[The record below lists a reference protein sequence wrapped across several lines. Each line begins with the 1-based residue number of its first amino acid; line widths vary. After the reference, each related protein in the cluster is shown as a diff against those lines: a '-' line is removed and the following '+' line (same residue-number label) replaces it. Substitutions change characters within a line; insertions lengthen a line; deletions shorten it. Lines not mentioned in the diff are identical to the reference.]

1 MNRNMLSAILCA
13 AAALC
18 SISTARATVLV
29 YEGFHPEDYNNVA
42 AGGNVTAS
50 DCTLTGTNT
59 TGVTY
64 GSTAANKWNGMG
76 GTQIKVYG
84 ENYGLALPSVM
95 TGAGFTAHGGSI
107 GTNPEGN
114 DSQLRAMRH
123 ALASEVL
130 KVSEGKLYVRMLL
143 NIDSKAAGKLSF
155 NDALSDASGGY
166 YGFGLCT
173 DPSSNNYNLLIK
185 TKAALAFVIW
195 KNKFGQ
201 CNISFTHTT
210 AGGTTA
216 TSYPILIG
224 ITLGSTYICYAEIKV
239 GAGEDEKEIIRAGA
253 VKADDF
259 TGVIAWTKLN
269 GENETIETE
278 LITESSFPN
287 TMAVA
292 GPYGSNGGYFR
303 ADELVVGTEL
313 GDILPAGGVFAVS
326 ATGTPT
332 IGQTS
337 FLTDWILVADAG
349 VTADAGIVYS
359 TDETFTIAT
368 TNSLGTGLSAGT
380 RTVTLSDLDPAM
392 TYWWKIY
399 ADNGTKVAE
408 TSPAS
413 FTTIGAPILGTA
425 TATMSGDSA
434 TYSVTLEEAA
444 LENTLSTS
452 VSVFYGTDGEN
463 WTEFPLGS
471 ASTAETFSENANNLG
486 YGVTYQWFARATAT
500 MEGGRVL
507 STDSVTNSFTTLYN
521 GDMYVDAAA
530 ENATPPYSTS
540 ATAAKTIAA
549 ALAFAADGATIHVA
563 EGLYK
568 ISNPLNVTSAVR
580 VLGDDP
586 DPSRTVISNVTG
598 AGYNNGNHRVLYL
611 NNAGSVAAN
620 LTLKNGSSW
629 GRTSSGCGFAI
640 GTSGG
645 IVSNCVVEAGLT
657 AGNQAMAGGAQL
669 EGGCVT
675 HTVFRKCKVGSDT
688 TSNKNQGMSYE
699 PGVLRLTK
707 YSKAENCLFV
717 DNTQEAGKALTL
729 IRLEDNATLRNC
741 TIVDSGLGNTNQ
753 YCAVFTPI
761 YLTSANATVQNVV
774 VAGVTNRIDGA
785 LCRPVWGRP
794 ANFLNG
800 ATDADIAGLGFPEGT
815 VTGTAAEFFK
825 DYANGDYTPKA
836 GGPLVGNGANYEG
849 MASVDLAGNP
859 RKIGSKID
867 IGCYEASSSAFMI
880 IVR

>member
-1 MNRNMLSAILCA
+1 MNRIMLSAILCA

-18 SISTARATVLV
+18 SLPAARATVLV

-50 DCTLTGTNT
+50 DCTLTGNNT

-84 ENYGLALPSVM
+84 ESYGLALPSVM

-107 GTNPEGN
+107 GTNPGGN

-143 NIDSKAAGKLSF
+143 NIDSKAAGKLSS
-155 NDALSDASGGY
+155 NDAFSDTSGGY

-173 DPSSNNYNLLIK
+173 VPGSNNYNLLIK
-185 TKAALAFVIW
+185 TKAALAFAIW
-195 KNKFGQ
+195 KNNSGQ

-210 AGGTTA
+210 AGEATA
-216 TSYPILIG
+216 TSYPILTD
-224 ITLGSTYICYAEIKV
+224 ITLGSTYICYAEINV
-239 GAGEDEKEIIRAGA
+239 GGGTEGKEIIRAGA
-253 VKADDF
+253 VKSDDF
-259 TGVIAWTKLN
+259 AGAIAWAKLD
-269 GENETIETE
+269 GENESIETE
-278 LITESSFPN
+278 LITDSSYPN

-337 FLTDWILVADAG
+337 FSTDWILVADAG

-368 TNSLGTGLSAGT
+368 TNSLGTGLSADT
-380 RTVTLSDLDPAM
+380 RTATLSGLEPDT
-392 TYWWKIY
+392 TYWWKI
-399 ADNGTKVAE
+399 VAE
-408 TSPAS
+408 GNGAEEAESAVAS
-413 FTTIGAPILGTA
+413 FTTKGAPVLGTA
-425 TATMSGDSA
+425 TATVDGETASF
-434 TYSVTLEEAA
+434 SVALAEAA

-452 VSVFYGTDGEN
+452 VSVFYGTDGET
-463 WTEFPLGS
+463 WTELPLGS
-471 ASTAETFSENANNLG
+471 ASAAETFSGSVNNLG
-486 YGVTYQWFARATAT
+486 YGVTYQWFARASAT

-521 GDMYVDAAA
+521 GDMYVDAAT
-530 ENATPPYSTS
+530 ENATPPYSTP

-549 ALAFAADGATIHVA
+549 ALALAADGATIHVA

-598 AGYNNGNHRVLYL
+598 AGYNNGNHRVLYV
-611 NNAGSVAAN
+611 NSAGAMVAN
-620 LTLKNGSSW
+620 VMLQGGSGW
-629 GRTSSGCGFAI
+629 GRGSSGCGFAI

-645 IVSNCVVEAGLT
+645 MVSNCVVEAGLT

-688 TSNKNQGMSYE
+688 TSNQNQGMSYE

-785 LCRPVWGRP
+785 LCRPLWGYP
-794 ANFLNG
+794 AKFLNG
-800 ATDADIAGLGFPEGT
+800 ATDADISGLNYHEGT
-815 VTGTAAEFFK
+815 VAARPPSW
-825 DYANGDYTPKA
+825 PKTC
-836 GGPLVGNGANYEG
+836 PTKWKTRWRN
-849 MASVDLAGNP
+849 
-859 RKIGSKID
+859 
-867 IGCYEASSSAFMI
+867 
-880 IVR
+880 